1 MMGTF
6 RSVSGFRNAVVV
18 FIMTLV
24 AVAAMACG
32 DDPTSIPTVTP
43 TAAPQ
48 PTATTMAPAD
58 TPLPPPTNTSAPSPT
73 NTPVSPGATSTPLPT
88 ATPAPQPTFTP
99 TPAPTPTPSIFPLT
113 ITDSNGKDF
122 VFDAPPERI
131 IVYDSAAVEILF
143 AIGQGHRVAGTHD
156 FVSYPPETADVPR
169 VGSAFTINAEVIIDL
184 EPDLIYTFFPSSLEA
199 LAATGVP
206 VLLIDSLNTSL
217 EDVIEHFRLWGRLT
231 DSVEEAELLVADIQE
246 ILEALSSTLE
256 AVEQGPRL
264 YDHSFDFW
272 TPGGDTLHGNIFEL
286 LKADLITKEQSGW
299 AQLSPEQIVVK
310 DPEVIIAGA
319 DSVEQIT
326 GNSAFDDVSAVK
338 NGRIISPEGSFSVAG
353 TTLLPAIEEMAALLY
368 PDLFP

>member
-1 MMGTF
+1 M
-6 RSVSGFRNAVVV
+6 
-18 FIMTLV
+18 
-24 AVAAMACG
+24 
-32 DDPTSIPTVTP
+32 
-43 TAAPQ
+43 
-48 PTATTMAPAD
+48 
-58 TPLPPPTNTSAPSPT
+58 
-73 NTPVSPGATSTPLPT
+73 
-88 ATPAPQPTFTP
+88 
-99 TPAPTPTPSIFPLT
+99 
-113 ITDSNGKDF
+113 
-122 VFDAPPERI
+122 FDAPPERI

-156 FVSYPPETADVPR
+156 FVSYPPEADDVPR
-169 VGSAFTINAEVIIDL
+169 VGSAFTVNAEVIIDL
-184 EPDLIYTFFPSSLEA
+184 EPDLIYTFFPSSVDA
-199 LAATGVP
+199 LQATGVP

-217 EDVIEHFRLWGRLT
+217 EDVVEHFRLWGRLT
-231 DSVEEAELLVADIQE
+231 DAVEEAELLVADVQGR
-246 ILEALSSTLE
+246 LDALSAKLE
-256 AVEQGPRL
+256 AVERGPRL

-310 DPEVIIAGA
+310 DPEVIISGE

-353 TTLLPAIEEMAALLY
+353 TTLIPSIEEMAGLLY

>member
-1 MMGTF
+1 MRTIP
-6 RSVSGFRNAVVV
+6 RLSGLRNAVVV
-18 FIMTLV
+18 GVLALAA
-24 AVAAMACG
+24 AVAIACG
-32 DDPTSIPTVTP
+32 ADPTPTPVPTPTTAPQPTSTTAPAP
-43 TAAPQ
+43 TAAPTQ
-48 PTATTMAPAD
+48 A
-58 TPLPPPTNTSAPSPT
+58 PT
-73 NTPVSPGATSTPLPT
+73 NTPVTPAATSTPRPTLAPQPAATPT
-88 ATPAPQPTFTP
+88 AAPTFTP

-113 ITDSNGKDF
+113 IADSNGKDF
-122 VFDAPPERI
+122 VFNAPPERI

-169 VGSAFTINAEVIIDL
+169 VGSAFTINAEAIIDL

-231 DSVEEAELLVADIQE
+231 DSVEEAELLVADIQGR
-246 ILEALSSTLE
+246 LEALSSTLE

-319 DSVEQIT
+319 DSAEQIT

>member
-1 MMGTF
+1 MGTF
-6 RSVSGFRNAVVV
+6 RSLSRFRNAVFVC
-18 FIMTLV
+18 ILALAS
-24 AVAAMACG
+24 AVAIACG
-32 DDPTSIPTVTP
+32 ADPTPTTAPTP

-48 PTATTMAPAD
+48 PTSTTAPA
-58 TPLPPPTNTSAPSPT
+58 PTAAPTQAPA
-73 NTPVSPGATSTPLPT
+73 NTPVPPAATSTPRPTLAPQLT
-88 ATPAPQPTFTP
+88 ATPAPQPTYTP
-99 TPAPTPTPSIFPLT
+99 TPAPTPTPSVFPLT
-113 ITDSNGKDF
+113 IADSNGKDF

-131 IVYDSAAVEILF
+131 IVYDGAAVEILF

-169 VGSAFTINAEVIIDL
+169 VGSAFTINAEAIIDL
-184 EPDLIYTFFPSSLEA
+184 EPDLIYTFFPSSVDA
-199 LAATGVP
+199 LQATGVP

-231 DSVEEAELLVADIQE
+231 DSVEEAELLVADIQAR
-246 ILEALSSTLE
+246 LEALSAALE

-319 DSVEQIT
+319 DSAEQIT

-338 NGRIISPEGSFSVAG
+338 NGRIVSPEGSFSVAG